1 VSHAPHAAPRTAGVA
16 ALGLAVVAFSMGS
29 TLVQL
34 SKSHSLHISFW
45 RMLVCIVVWGVLAAV
60 VDGKLPSRA
69 DMRAGLVPG
78 ALFGLNITCFFWGVT
93 RTSVPHAEF
102 IGSMTPF
109 LLVPAGAYFFKERI
123 NVKALAFGLVSV
135 VGLFLVLAFNSSDKR
150 ASLQGDLIV
159 AAAMVL
165 WACYLLTSRQFRAGR
180 SVATVMSAMMP
191 PAAVVVL
198 AMAFITGRSEVLGDF
213 STRSVVF
220 ILILAVI
227 TGTGAHGLI
236 VFAQQYVPVGMI
248 SIMQV
253 SQPAMAALW
262 SVLFL
267 DQSIRPIQVLGMV
280 LVIAGLVAVTV
291 FSRRSTPA
299 EIAESVH

>member
-1 VSHAPHAAPRTAGVA
+1 
-16 ALGLAVVAFSMGS
+16 
-29 TLVQL
+29 
-34 SKSHSLHISFW
+34 
-45 RMLVCIVVWGVLAAV
+45 MLVCIVVWGLIATI
-60 VDGKLPSRA
+60 VDGRLPST
-69 DMRAGLVPG
+69 DDLRAGLVPG

-123 NVKALAFGLVSV
+123 NLKALAFGLVSI
-135 VGLFLVLAFNSSDKR
+135 VGLFLVLAFNRSDRR
-150 ASLQGDLIV
+150 ASLHGDLIV

-165 WACYLLTSRQFRAGR
+165 WAGYLLTSRQFRSGR
-180 SVATVMSAMMP
+180 RVATVMAAMMP
-191 PAAVVVL
+191 TAAVVVL

-213 STRSVVF
+213 STRSIVF
-220 ILILAVI
+220 ILILAVV

-236 VFAQQYVPVGMI
+236 VFAQKYVPVGTI

-267 DQSIRPIQVLGMV
+267 DQSIRPIQIVGMA
-280 LVIAGLVAVTV
+280 LVIAGLAAVTV
-291 FSRRSTPA
+291 YSRRGTPA
-299 EIAESVH
+299 AAVAAEAESIH